1 MASIAITTAVI
12 AIVGAGVSA
21 YGQYTQGKSQNA
33 IAQFNALNQEKQAK
47 ANLLSM
53 QTQAALQKQEA
64 ETNFKLRQ
72 AEANARN
79 NNADAIEKQV
89 VQQDGVN
96 RINLEKR
103 REEYRRT
110 QSAQRASLAAS
121 GAAESVGTP
130 LDILAE
136 TAAKIQTDLEEQNY
150 ASEIQ
155 RWALLG
161 EAGRERFGGKL
172 ALAGA
177 TLDKYSG
184 LAAAALG
191 DASAK
196 SGFFADIRG
205 AELTRLTGKAAQKA
219 ANYQAAGTLLSGV
232 GSAVGALSGGGKKPS
247 GEKPSGEKPSGKK

>member
-21 YGQYTQGKSQNA
+21 YGQYTQGKSQDA
-33 IAQFNALNQEKQAK
+33 IAQFNALNQEKQAR
-47 ANLLSM
+47 AELLSV
-53 QTQAALQKQEA
+53 QTQAALQRQEA

-79 NNADAIEKQV
+79 NNADALENQA

-96 RINLEKR
+96 RINLDKR
-103 REEYRRT
+103 REAYQRT

-150 ASEIQ
+150 ATEIQ
-155 RWALLG
+155 RWTLLE
-161 EAGRERFGGKL
+161 EASRERFGGKL

-177 TLDKYSG
+177 TLDKDSG

-191 DASAK
+191 DASAR
-196 SGFFADIRG
+196 SGFLADLRG
-205 AELTRLTGKAAQKA
+205 AELTRLTGKAAA
-219 ANYQAAGTLLSGV
+219 RASRYDAAGTLLSGA
-232 GSAVGALSGGGKKPS
+232 GSAAGAYNKK
-247 GEKPSGEKPSGKK
+247 